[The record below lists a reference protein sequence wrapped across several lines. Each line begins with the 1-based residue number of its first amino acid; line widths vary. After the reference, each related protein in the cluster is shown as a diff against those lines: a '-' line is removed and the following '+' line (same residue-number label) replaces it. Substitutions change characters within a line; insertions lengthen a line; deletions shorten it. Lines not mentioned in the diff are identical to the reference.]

1 MGIGALTSSGIG
13 ERTNG
18 FSRDFVDFLSARSDR
33 LNVQDFVSM
42 SVDYRKAYIAL
53 EDVKNKVKN
62 QVGDDVFLELDET
75 INDIVDMTIF
85 LAFKAGFSD
94 GVKMVVHSL
103 GD

>member
-18 FSRDFVDFLSARSDR
+18 FSRDFVDFISTRSDR
-33 LNVQDFVSM
+33 LSKSDFTIM
-42 SVDYRKAYIAL
+42 SDDYRNACYRLDSLLK
-53 EDVKNKVKN
+53 KVKDS
-62 QVGDDVFLELDET
+62 QEEDMHQELDEVINGIITLT
-75 INDIVDMTIF
+75 IYM
-85 LAFKAGFSD
+85 AFKAGFND